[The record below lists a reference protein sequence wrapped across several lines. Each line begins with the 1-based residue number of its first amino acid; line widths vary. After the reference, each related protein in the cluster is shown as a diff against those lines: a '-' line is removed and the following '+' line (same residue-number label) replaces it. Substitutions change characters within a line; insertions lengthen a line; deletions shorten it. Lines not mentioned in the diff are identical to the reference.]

1 MSPESSETT
10 LTLED
15 RLKAIAYQF
24 VALYERWSEDRQ
36 VAAKQGAETAELVAL
51 LKQQVMAFGQLEP
64 AVRARISQSIH
75 QAASESIQAVR
86 EGVAQQTRDAVSQ
99 SAERLIVSVQTAER
113 TLMGYQQVTRHH
125 HWQVIGVAVAS
136 TITTSL
142 LLVWLLIPRPTL
154 PLSAEQVSA
163 LQIGSMV
170 EQAWPDLSRKEQRR
184 WLKTLK
190 AKVESTP
197 IDE

>member
-1 MSPESSETT
+1 MSQTPPEPH

-36 VAAKQGAETAELVAL
+36 LAAKQGADTAELVQL
-51 LKQQVMAFGQLEP
+51 LRQQVDAFGQLEP
-64 AVRARISQSIH
+64 AVRARVAQSIH
-75 QAASESIQAVR
+75 QAASESIQSVR
-86 EGVAQQTRDAVSQ
+86 EGVEQQTREAVSQ
-99 SAERLIVSVQTAER
+99 SAERLTVSIQAAER
-113 TLMGYQQVTRHH
+113 TLMTYQQVTRHH

-142 LLVWLLIPRPTL
+142 LLVWLLVPRPTL

-163 LQIGSMV
+163 LQIGTLV
-170 EQAWPDLSRKEQRR
+170 EKVWPDLSKKEQQR

-190 AKVESTP
+190 AKAAAAPVNE
-197 IDE
+197 